1 MSPFSFGPGASVS
14 FHQYA
19 KMPWR
24 NEFAEIEKVF
34 QAGGGRPHWAKRH
47 TLTAADV
54 HRLYPKTADFLAVR
68 ERIDPGQK
76 FANAHMTQ
84 LFGLADISKAKA
96 A

>member
-1 MSPFSFGPGASVS
+1 MAD
-14 FHQYA
+14 
-19 KMPWR
+19 WR
-24 NEFAEIEKVF
+24 NWSESVVAAPRVFARPRTEAEKVF

-54 HRLYPKTADFLAVR
+54 YRLYPRTGDLLAVR
-68 ERIDPGQK
+68 EQVDPGQK

-84 LFGLADISKAKA
+84 LFELSDVSKAQA